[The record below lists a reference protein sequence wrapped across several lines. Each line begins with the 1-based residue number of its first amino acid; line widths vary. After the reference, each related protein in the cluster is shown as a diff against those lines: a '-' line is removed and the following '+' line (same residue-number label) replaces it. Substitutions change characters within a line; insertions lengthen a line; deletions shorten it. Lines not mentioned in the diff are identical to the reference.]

1 MEEIYK
7 NRQKKV
13 FEYIFKRNLDGLLV
27 TDLVNIR
34 YLSGFTGS
42 NGYLLFFDDQVYFYT
57 DFRYKL
63 QSEREV
69 FADKIIII
77 KKNFFLSPPKEFLKI
92 KRLGIERESV
102 NIDNYNKI
110 LNYFKK
116 RNKKTKVVP
125 LPNFIKEELRIIK
138 DEEEIKLISKASSIV
153 DEVFGKLLKEIKE
166 GVSEKD
172 LALFIEN
179 EFRKKGDIAFPV
191 IVASGEN
198 SALPHARASD
208 KKIKFGEAIV
218 IDIGMRYNNYCSDMT
233 RTIFLGKV
241 NDELKKVYQIV
252 YDAQK
257 RAIDF
262 LIKNSENKKIK
273 TKDVDF
279 EARSYIKNKGYGEY
293 FGHGLGH
300 GVGLEV
306 HEKPWLSFL
315 SKDRIKPNMIFTI
328 EPGIYLP
335 NIGGVRIED
344 LILFKEKEVI
354 LLSQSEKNLLVL

>member
-1 MEEIYK
+1 MKEIYQD
-7 NRQKKV
+7 RQKKI
-13 FEYIFKRNLDGLLV
+13 FQYIFKNNLDGFLV

-34 YLSGFTGS
+34 YLCGFTGS
-42 NGYLLFFDDQVYFYT
+42 NGYLLFFDDKVYFYT

-69 FADKIIII
+69 FAHKIIII
-77 KKNFFLSPPKEFLKI
+77 KKNFFLSPPKEFLKL
-92 KRLGIERESV
+92 KRLGIERENI

-116 RNKKTKVVP
+116 RNRKTKVLP
-125 LPNFIKEELRIIK
+125 LPNFIKEELRIMK
-138 DEEEIKLISKASSIV
+138 DEDEIALISKAASIA
-153 DEVFGKLLKEIKE
+153 DEVFGKLLKEIRE

-179 EFRKKGDIAFPV
+179 EFRKKGEIAFPV

-218 IDIGMRYNNYCSDMT
+218 IDIGVRYNGYCSDMT
-233 RTIFLGKV
+233 RTVFLGKV
-241 NDELKKVYQIV
+241 ADELKKVYQIV

-262 LIKNSENKKIK
+262 LNENKKIK
-273 TKDVDF
+273 AKDVDF
-279 EARSYIKNKGYGEY
+279 IARSYIKNKGYGEY

-315 SKDRIKPNMIFTI
+315 SKDKIKPNMVFTI

-344 LILFKEKEVI
+344 LILFKEKEVV
-354 LLSQSEKNLLVL
+354 LLSQSEKGLLVL